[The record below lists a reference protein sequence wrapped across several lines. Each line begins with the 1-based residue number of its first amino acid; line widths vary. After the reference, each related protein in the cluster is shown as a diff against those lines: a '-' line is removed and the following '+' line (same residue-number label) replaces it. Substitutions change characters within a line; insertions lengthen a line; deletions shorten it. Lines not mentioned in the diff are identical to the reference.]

1 MRPSQLFARTALL
14 ALLTF
19 SCSDDSGGS
28 APRPDAT
35 MDGAGSDATDGP
47 AAAPRL
53 ERPTD
58 LLPRPPG
65 DRLPADLFP
74 PAS

>member
-1 MRPSQLFARTALL
+1 MRPSQLFARAGLL
-14 ALLTF
+14 ALLTL

-35 MDGAGSDATDGP
+35 MDGAGTDGP

-74 PAS
+74 PAP